1 MGICFTRRTEAVIL
15 RLESTHD
22 TLAERVKLYDL
33 EIDKCQAC
41 LSDPRNSRSEKL
53 SSLRRQK
60 VFVLFRERA
69 QNRMVVLLQ
78 KICAVE
84 ELESTREE
92 IQVYRQVSKLFR
104 NSPSVEKVEAMC
116 SRLDQLTDDLCE
128 ISELLE
134 VPEIDV
140 SADLEAL
147 EAEAERDLT
156 LPEVPDH
163 PLVSPG
169 SGQPLPV

>member
-1 MGICFTRRTEAVIL
+1 MGSCFAKRTEAVVL
-15 RLESTHD
+15 RLENTHN
-22 TLAERVKLYDL
+22 TLEERVKVYDL
-33 EIDKCQAC
+33 EIDKCQAAISNP
-41 LSDPRNSRSEKL
+41 LNARSERL
-53 SSLRRQK
+53 SALRRQK
-60 VFVLFRERA
+60 VFCLFRDRA
-69 QNRMVVLLQ
+69 QKRMVVLLQ

-92 IQVYRQVSKLFR
+92 IEVYRQVSKLFR

-134 VPEIDV
+134 VPDVDV

-147 EAEAERDLT
+147 EAEAAENIT
-156 LPEVPDH
+156 FPEAPQ
-163 PLVSPG
+163 G
-169 SGQPLPV
+169 SVETPQALPV